1 MVEVTPPSCSSY
13 SSVHYFQSRM
23 SSEFDSAYVIPLT
36 IKTYKHPWGI
46 AKETRANVSRIAL
59 QRSLQCM
66 WCTSTTCLHLLL
78 IMTDRV
84 LCVQR
89 NFEQIL
95 WRKDRDEDVFLVAW
109 FCKMQG
115 MGIAFVCF
123 RRLKFRNR
131 SEAKNLMMIHVG
143 YKVDKCIEQR
153 VDGGKESIGNCFE
166 WKNTLWSNRYSES
179 WASFLLERV
188 CWKMHHSHRSKYRP
202 KRRFQCSMR

>member
-1 MVEVTPPSCSSY
+1 
-13 SSVHYFQSRM
+13 
-23 SSEFDSAYVIPLT
+23 
-36 IKTYKHPWGI
+36 
-46 AKETRANVSRIAL
+46 
-59 QRSLQCM
+59 
-66 WCTSTTCLHLLL
+66 
-78 IMTDRV
+78 MTDRV

-131 SEAKNLMMIHVG
+131 SESKNLMMIHVG

-153 VDGGKESIGNCFE
+153 VDGGKESSGNCFE
-166 WKNTLWSNRYSES
+166 
-179 WASFLLERV
+179 
-188 CWKMHHSHRSKYRP
+188 
-202 KRRFQCSMR
+202 